1 MTRAWKSQPTIPAFQ
16 SILGDPTLRLFRV
29 TPPQNVR
36 KTVSGTTSV
45 TLTWDT
51 ATEPGTYYYVY
62 RTSNANG
69 LDGFN
74 PETLVKL
81 SGTSFTQAIGAS
93 TTYTYQVRATKLQTS
108 GSGSFWNLSQGT
120 FITVP

>member
-1 MTRAWKSQPTIPAFQ
+1 MTRAWKSQPNIPSFQ
-16 SILGDPTLRLFRV
+16 SILGDPTVRLFRV

-45 TLTWDT
+45 TLTWDP

-69 LDGFN
+69 LDGFTL
-74 PETLVKL
+74 ETPVKL
-81 SGTSFTQAIGAS
+81 SGTTFIQAIAGS
-93 TTYTYQVRATKLQTS
+93 TTYA
-108 GSGSFWNLSQGT
+108 
-120 FITVP
+120 